1 MKHREVY
8 EVVRLLATTMSSK
21 EGDIPARHIISPRLN
36 TIEGLE
42 TCGVNMTEA

>member
-1 MKHREVY
+1 MKHREIY
-8 EVVRLLATTMSSK
+8 EVVQLLATMSCK